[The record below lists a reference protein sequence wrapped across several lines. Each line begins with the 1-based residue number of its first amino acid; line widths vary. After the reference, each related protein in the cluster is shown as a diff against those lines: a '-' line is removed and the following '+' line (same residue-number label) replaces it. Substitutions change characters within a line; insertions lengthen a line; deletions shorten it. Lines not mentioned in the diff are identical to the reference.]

1 MLWLSFRVFIDIFGS
16 YLEICFAYGFPLI
29 NHTISFYEN
38 KVTIVSNGQ
47 TGFKPRWRQEIF
59 SCPKLSRPAPETIT
73 LPIQWVPG
81 FFPERPRSEVNTQLH
96 LVLRLKMSGATLLPP
111 LYPFMAWAGTNLLLL
126 LLCIIFYIL
135 LKFMTKLWQR
145 GEASWAVERGEVCS
159 SKQPVTASVYSF
171 HDPS

>member
-1 MLWLSFRVFIDIFGS
+1 MCAVAFVFIEIFGS

-38 KVTIVSNGQ
+38 KVTIVSYGQ

-81 FFPERPRSEVNTQLH
+81 FFPERPRREVNTQLH
-96 LVLRLKMSGATLLPP
+96 LVLRLKMSGATLLRPP
-111 LYPFMAWAGTNLLLL
+111 VSLHGLGRDKFTFAFTLYYFLYFTEVHDKVMA
-126 LLCIIFYIL
+126 
-135 LKFMTKLWQR
+135 
-145 GEASWAVERGEVCS
+145 ERCGYLGC
-159 SKQPVTASVYSF
+159 
-171 HDPS
+171 